1 MSKTTSLVTLRPADL
16 YHAVAGR
23 EYQRLQARV
32 DAQLGEDAR
41 HVVALGLGA
50 DVKPTGDLLGIEA
63 LGKSLQHLPFA
74 IGEPRDGLLRLVLLL
89 LASPG
94 EAEKLNDILQR
105 QQRLTRLEASY
116 GFWPGSPAHQNV
128 LNNPNAR

>member
-16 YHAVAGR
+16 HHAVAGC

-50 DVKPTGDLLGIEA
+50 DVKPTGDLLGVEA
-63 LGKSLQHLPFA
+63 LGKGLQHLPFA
-74 IGEPRDGLLRLVLLL
+74 IGETCDCPAGLVLFF
-89 LASPG
+89 LAGSG
-94 EAEKLNDILQR
+94 ETEKLNDI
-105 QQRLTRLEASY
+105 
-116 GFWPGSPAHQNV
+116 F
-128 LNNPNAR
+128 